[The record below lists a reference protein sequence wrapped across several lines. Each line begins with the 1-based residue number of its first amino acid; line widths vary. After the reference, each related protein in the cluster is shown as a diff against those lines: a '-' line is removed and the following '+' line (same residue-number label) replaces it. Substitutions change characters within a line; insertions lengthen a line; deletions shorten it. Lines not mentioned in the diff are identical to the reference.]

1 LGGQV
6 GIVSCLK
13 SLQQEFD
20 GQETSLLTACD
31 NLGAL
36 NKVGSRRD
44 KTKPALKS
52 FDLITALLD
61 IWHDIPVVARP
72 QHVRGHQ
79 DDRIGPLT
87 FLESL
92 NVRMDLLAKSI
103 AQTHIRNGCPD
114 LPTSSTV
121 GYGTITIRG
130 IMVCT
135 NLQRTLYQSIHHQDM
150 VTFLANHLSI
160 DEQLV
165 HTTLA
170 WHSFR
175 KARKECSFPMQKFI
189 SKWLSGDTATGLVMK
204 RRKQRLHAHCPL
216 CGEDDEHLLHVLICP
231 DAIAVDFRKPLLTE
245 LETWLIDEDTHPDI
259 AEYLLTG
266 LTSWFEDPFG
276 TEPAIRSAV
285 PSIRQAAS
293 LQSQGIGW
301 YAFLCGFIVEP
312 LVTCQ
317 QAYYSSIQSRRRGER
332 WAIRLIH

>member
-1 LGGQV
+1 M
-6 GIVSCLK
+6 IC
-13 SLQQEFD
+13 
-20 GQETSLLTACD
+20 CH
-31 NLGAL
+31 N
-36 NKVGSRRD
+36 
-44 KTKPALKS
+44 
-52 FDLITALLD
+52 
-61 IWHDIPVVARP
+61 
-72 QHVRGHQ
+72 
-79 DDRIGPLT
+79 
-87 FLESL
+87 
-92 NVRMDLLAKSI
+92 
-103 AQTHIRNGCPD
+103 
-114 LPTSSTV
+114 
-121 GYGTITIRG
+121 
-130 IMVCT
+130 
-135 NLQRTLYQSIHHQDM
+135 QDM
-150 VTFLANHLSI
+150 VTFLANHLFI

-231 DAIAVDFRKPLLTE
+231 DATAVDFRKPLLTE
-245 LETWLIDEDTHPDI
+245 LETWLIHEDTHPDI

-266 LTSWFEDPFG
+266 LTFWFEDPFG

-293 LQSQGIGW
+293 LQSQEIGW
-301 YAFLCGFIVEP
+301 YAFLCGFIVVP

-317 QAYYSSIQSRRRGER
+317 QAHYSSIQSRRRGER